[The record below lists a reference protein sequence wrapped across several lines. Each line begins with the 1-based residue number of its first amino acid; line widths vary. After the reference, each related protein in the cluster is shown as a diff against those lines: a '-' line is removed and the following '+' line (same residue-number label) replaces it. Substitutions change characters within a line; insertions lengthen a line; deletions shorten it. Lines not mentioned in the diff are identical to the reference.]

1 MTLNLALALVVLCIL
16 FNAVVFSIYWID
28 KRAARNGRWRVS
40 ETTLLLLAFAGGSL
54 GAVAAQRMLRH
65 KTHKEP
71 FRTILAAIVT
81 LHVCVSI
88 VLILAASGM
97 VASIWT
103 LLVGV

>member
-28 KRAARNGRWRVS
+28 KRAARNGSWRVS

-54 GAVAAQRMLRH
+54 GAVTAQRLLRH
-65 KTHKEP
+65 KAHKEP

-81 LHVCVSI
+81 LHVCMGV
-88 VLILAASGM
+88 VLILAVSR
-97 VASIWT
+97 VLESIWT
-103 LLVGV
+103 LLSGP

>member
-16 FNAVVFSIYWID
+16 FNAVVFSIYWSD

-54 GAVAAQRMLRH
+54 GAVAAQRLLRH

>member
-1 MTLNLALALVVLCIL
+1 MTLNLALTLLVLCIL
-16 FNAVVFSIYWID
+16 FNAVVFSVYWID
-28 KRAARNGRWRVS
+28 KRAARNGGWRVS

-88 VLILAASGM
+88 VLILAVSGM
-97 VASIWT
+97 LASIWT